1 MLKNLPIPVL
11 QDVPTCQYG
20 HLHEEWFSNT
30 GPSRK
35 LCKGHYNETNKS
47 ANKPNTLNMIFFF
60 INAPCINM
68 ILLDTRHCECHC
80 LHSVPSCQRI
90 YRIHMA
96 RRFFFHSVAYATD
109 FLNVFFTYFKMLK
122 NSERKFSM
130 YISIFYVLAKL
141 FHEKSK
147 FGAKSNFS

>member
-1 MLKNLPIPVL
+1 
-11 QDVPTCQYG
+11 
-20 HLHEEWFSNT
+20 
-30 GPSRK
+30 
-35 LCKGHYNETNKS
+35 
-47 ANKPNTLNMIFFF
+47 
-60 INAPCINM
+60 M

-130 YISIFYVLAKL
+130 YISMFYVLAKL